1 LKLSFLIHAIKIES
15 FFIRQILS
23 SSLVINSLIL
33 DENDGKRASNSVSII
48 DLDNAA
54 SKSIDMS
61 NTDIENIRN
70 DAVDVE
76 KLYSEIEKK
85 NDIQEGLKA
94 QQKQL
99 NHFSTDKIYELT
111 SINSKTGIR
120 SNDKPK

>member
-1 LKLSFLIHAIKIES
+1 MYLIYPLSVCIFILHFETFVLIHAIKIES

-23 SSLVINSLIL
+23 SSLVIHSLIL

-76 KLYSEIEKK
+76 KLYSEIE
-85 NDIQEGLKA
+85 
-94 QQKQL
+94 
-99 NHFSTDKIYELT
+99 
-111 SINSKTGIR
+111 
-120 SNDKPK
+120 